1 METTMPDINVK
12 PGHLFV
18 ISAPS
23 GAGKTTLSNYLRQ
36 RLPELKYSVSYT
48 TRPKRPNEVQ
58 GRDYHF
64 VRTAE
69 FERMAAENK
78 LLEWANV
85 HGNYYGTSLN
95 YVKNELAAGRNI
107 LLEIDI
113 KGAKQILDKGFE
125 CVTIFIMPPDMETL
139 RQRLRGRGD
148 EAPESVELRMQNAL
162 AEIAQ
167 KDMYQHIIVNDD
179 LEKAQTELY
188 KLVAGVIYG

>member
-1 METTMPDINVK
+1 MTDTNVK

-58 GRDYHF
+58 GKDYHF
-64 VRTAE
+64 IRVAE
-69 FERMAAENK
+69 FERMVAEDRW
-78 LLEWANV
+78 LEWAKV
-85 HGNYYGTSLN
+85 HDNYYGTSLN
-95 YVKNELAAGRNI
+95 YVRNELAAGRNI
-107 LLEIDI
+107 LMEIDVQ
-113 KGAKQILDKGFE
+113 GAKQVLKRGLE
-125 CVTIFIMPPDMETL
+125 CTTIFIMPPDMETL
-139 RQRLRGRGD
+139 RQRLTKRGD
-148 EAPESVELRMQNAL
+148 ESPESVELRMQNAL

-167 KDMYQHIIVNDD
+167 KDIYQHVIVNDD
-179 LEKAQTELY
+179 LEKAQLELY

>member
-1 METTMPDINVK
+1 MTADTAK

-48 TRPKRPNEVQ
+48 TRSKRPKEVQ
-58 GRDYHF
+58 GKDYHF
-64 VRTAE
+64 IRVAE
-69 FERMAAENK
+69 FERMVAEDRW
-78 LLEWANV
+78 LEWAKV

-95 YVKNELAAGRNI
+95 YIKNELAAGNNI

-113 KGAKQILDKGFE
+113 QGVKQILAKDIE
-125 CVTIFIMPPDMETL
+125 CTTIFIMPPDIETL
-139 RQRLRGRGD
+139 RQRLHNRGA
-148 EAPESVELRMQNAL
+148 ETPENVELRMQNAL
-162 AEIAQ
+162 TEIAQ

-179 LEKAQTELY
+179 LEKTQNQLY

>member
-1 METTMPDINVK
+1 MTDNNVK

-23 GAGKTTLSNYLRQ
+23 GAGKTTLSKYLRQ

-58 GRDYHF
+58 GKDYHF
-64 VRTAE
+64 IRVAE
-69 FERMAAENK
+69 FERMVAEDRW
-78 LLEWANV
+78 LEWAKV
-85 HGNYYGTSLN
+85 HDNYYGTSLN

-107 LLEIDI
+107 LMEIDVQ
-113 KGAKQILDKGFE
+113 GAKQVLKRGLE
-125 CVTIFIMPPDMETL
+125 CTTIFIMPPDMETL
-139 RQRLRGRGD
+139 RQRLTKRGD
-148 EAPESVELRMQNAL
+148 ESPESVELRMQNAL

-167 KDMYQHIIVNDD
+167 KDIYQHIIVNYD
-179 LEKAQTELY
+179 LEKAQLELY